1 MRCLTALEHGLD
13 LPPTRLVVTRD
24 VDGARLGLDVLWDH
38 DAGAA
43 FEQLPGAEA
52 GRRLP
57 LDPWVIEP
65 LDAFLG
71 HARDRGRRPGASRC
85 SRSCAPSTTRR
96 PR

>member
-1 MRCLTALEHGLD
+1 MRCLQALEHGLE

-38 DAGAA
+38 DAGVA

-57 LDPWVIEP
+57 LDPWVVEP

-71 HARDRGRRPGASRC
+71 MHGTAIDG
-85 SRSCAPSTTRR
+85 
-96 PR
+96 